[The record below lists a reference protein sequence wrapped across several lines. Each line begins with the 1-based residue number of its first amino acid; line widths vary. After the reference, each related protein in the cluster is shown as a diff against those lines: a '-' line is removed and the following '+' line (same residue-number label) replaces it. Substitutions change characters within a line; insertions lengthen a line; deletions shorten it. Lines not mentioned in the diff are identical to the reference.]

1 MEELMKKLLEISMV
15 VIGLMLPILA
25 QGQRPNAQVQNV
37 SQQDRDDRR
46 YQDREE
52 GRGQRLSP
60 EDQSRFDGYYQKW
73 VSDRRSNDRD
83 DIRKDE
89 QHMQDIM
96 ARYNIPSDVPYEQI
110 ASRGDAYRDSD
121 GYRDRDDRGY
131 DRWRGR
137 LPENEQRKFD
147 DAYAKW
153 VNDRRKNDR
162 DDVRED
168 EKHML
173 DIMSRNNIPR
183 DVPFDAVAS
192 QGMR

>member
-1 MEELMKKLLEISMV
+1 MKKLLEISMV
-15 VIGLMLPILA
+15 VIGLMLPILV

-121 GYRDRDDRGY
+121 GHRDRDDRGY

>member
-1 MEELMKKLLEISMV
+1 MKKLPEISMV

-121 GYRDRDDRGY
+121 GHRDRDDRGY

-147 DAYAKW
+147 DTYAKW

>member
-1 MEELMKKLLEISMV
+1 MKKLLEISMV

-121 GYRDRDDRGY
+121 GHRDRDDRGY

-147 DAYAKW
+147 DTYAKW

>member
-1 MEELMKKLLEISMV
+1 MKKLLEISAV
-15 VIGLMLPILA
+15 VIGLMLPAL
-25 QGQRPNAQVQNV
+25 AQVQPPSVQVRNV
-37 SQQDRDDRR
+37 SQQDRDDNRQ
-46 YQDREE
+46 YPDREN

-73 VSDRRSNDRD
+73 VSDTRRNDRD

-96 ARYNIPSDVPYEQI
+96 GRYNIPSDVPYERI
-110 ASRGDAYRDSD
+110 ASRAEGSRDE
-121 GYRDRDDRGY
+121 YRDRDDRGG

-137 LPENEQRKFD
+137 LSESDQRKFD

-153 VNDRRKNDR
+153 LKDRRKNDR
-162 DDVRED
+162 DDIRED

-192 QGMR
+192 SGMR

>member
-1 MEELMKKLLEISMV
+1 MKKLLEISMV
-15 VIGLMLPILA
+15 VIGLMLPILV

-121 GYRDRDDRGY
+121 GHRDRDDRGY
-131 DRWRGR
+131 HRWRGR

>member
-1 MEELMKKLLEISMV
+1 MKKLLEISMV

-96 ARYNIPSDVPYEQI
+96 ARYNIPPDVPYEQI

-121 GYRDRDDRGY
+121 GHHDRDDRGY

>member
-1 MEELMKKLLEISMV
+1 MKKLLEISMV

-121 GYRDRDDRGY
+121 GHRDRDDRGY

>member
-1 MEELMKKLLEISMV
+1 MKKILEISAV
-15 VIGLMLPILA
+15 VIGLMLPAVA
-25 QGQRPNAQVQNV
+25 QVQRPNMQVQNV
-37 SQQDRDDRR
+37 SQQDRDDYRQ
-46 YQDREE
+46 YPDREN
-52 GRGQRLSP
+52 GRWQRLSP
-60 EDQSRFDGYYQKW
+60 EDQSRFDGYYDKW
-73 VSDRRSNDRD
+73 VGDTRRNDRD

-89 QHMQDIM
+89 EHMQEIM
-96 ARYNIPSDVPYEQI
+96 GRYNIPSDVPYDRI
-110 ASRGDAYRDSD
+110 ASRGQGYGDSD
-121 GYRDRDDRGY
+121 GYRDRDRDDRSY
-131 DRWRGR
+131 ERWRGKMSDSD
-137 LPENEQRKFD
+137 QRKFD

-192 QGMR
+192 RGIR